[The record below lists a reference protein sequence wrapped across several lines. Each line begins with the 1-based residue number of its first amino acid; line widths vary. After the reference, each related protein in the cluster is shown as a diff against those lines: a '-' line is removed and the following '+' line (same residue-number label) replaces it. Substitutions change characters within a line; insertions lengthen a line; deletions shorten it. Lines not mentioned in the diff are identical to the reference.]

1 MKEEN
6 LDVTCLA
13 MKAHIQYVVFT
24 PVHKL
29 QKATSFTFRNFLQF
43 IKIIITM

>member
-24 PVHKL
+24 PIHKL
-29 QKATSFTFRNFLQF
+29 QKATSFTLEIFYNLLKLLLQ
-43 IKIIITM
+43 